1 MLTTKNFQHCFL
13 MNAGY
18 LRHLVF
24 LTCISQFSIRLGM
37 LSKYYDRIYP
47 PRSSQGTLQHFW
59 FFPKLPLEVQAMIW
73 KEAAA
78 NDQPKIVE
86 FFIRK
91 NEGGHRRELNI
102 HHQPPALIRINHE
115 SRKWA
120 MKHLYTFLG
129 RKDCL
134 INPSKDV
141 IFMEDAIVPEMC
153 DMWINVEGNSYN
165 PEVEKQVRFLVV
177 GGRDRY
183 PSMSDLEKCGYS
195 NLEKIVLEK
204 QEGELTPRQGEYLD
218 HSWVR
223 EKSPDLPSQ
232 SWHYVPRGPNR
243 TPEISLL
250 TGDQM
255 NKDVL
260 TLPKN

>member
-1 MLTTKNFQHCFL
+1 
-13 MNAGY
+13 MNARY

-24 LTCISQFSIRLGM
+24 LVYISQCLVRLGM
-37 LSKYYDRIYP
+37 PSKYYDRLYP
-47 PRSSQGTLQHFW
+47 SRPPQGPLQHFW
-59 FFPKLPLEVQAMIW
+59 LFPKLPPEVQAMIW
-73 KEAAA
+73 KEAAV

-91 NEGGHRRELNI
+91 NDAEQRRELKI
-102 HHQPPALIRINHE
+102 HHQPPALVQINHE

-120 MKHLYTFLG
+120 MKHLHTFLG
-129 RKDCL
+129 REDCL

-141 IFMEDAIVPEMC
+141 VFMEDAIVPKMC
-153 DMWINVEGNSYN
+153 DMWINAEGNSYN

-177 GGRDRY
+177 GGTKLY
-183 PSMSDLEKCGYS
+183 PSMRDLEKCGYS

-204 QEGELTPRQGEYLD
+204 QEGDLTPLQDEHLD

-232 SWHYVPRGPNR
+232 NWHYVRRGPNK

-250 TGDQM
+250 TEDQM
-255 NKDVL
+255 NEKVGTPNRKL
-260 TLPKN
+260 KY